1 MSTHGRSRD
10 DEADSDRTATPE
22 VSVCETCPDT
32 SVFIE
37 AENADGW
44 IASDV
49 TVDVER

>member
-10 DEADSDRTATPE
+10 DEADADHPETPA
-22 VSVCETCPDT
+22 VSVCESCPDT